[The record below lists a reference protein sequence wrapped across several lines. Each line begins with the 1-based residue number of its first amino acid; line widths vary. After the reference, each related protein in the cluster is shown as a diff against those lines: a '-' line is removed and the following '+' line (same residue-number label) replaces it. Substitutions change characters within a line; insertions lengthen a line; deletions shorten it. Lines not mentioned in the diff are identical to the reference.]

1 MQAEAL
7 DAAVVEYI
15 DEIKSRYEHQIHK
28 LKTDVLEYRNK
39 YLEMEERYKLLIYK
53 RFVRSAERIPA
64 DENQVPLFADEAEPV
79 ETPEETEPEERTEVK
94 SHGRKKPGRKPLDPN
109 LPRVERIVDIA
120 ESGKTCVCGAGLTK
134 IGEETS
140 EKLHIIPPK
149 IYVEKI
155 VRPKYACRSCEGTE
169 SEGTEKTVRIAPVEP
184 SVIPRSIVS
193 PSLLSCIFIQK
204 F

>member
-64 DENQVPLFADEAEPV
+64 DYRQPLLFGREAGEPADAEEP
-79 ETPEETEPEERTEVK
+79 EPEERTEVK
-94 SHGRKKPGRKPLDPN
+94 SHGRKKPGRKPLDPS

-134 IGEETS
+134 TGEET
-140 EKLHIIPPK
+140 
-149 IYVEKI
+149 
-155 VRPKYACRSCEGTE
+155 AD
-169 SEGTEKTVRIAPVEP
+169 
-184 SVIPRSIVS
+184 
-193 PSLLSCIFIQK
+193 
-204 F
+204 